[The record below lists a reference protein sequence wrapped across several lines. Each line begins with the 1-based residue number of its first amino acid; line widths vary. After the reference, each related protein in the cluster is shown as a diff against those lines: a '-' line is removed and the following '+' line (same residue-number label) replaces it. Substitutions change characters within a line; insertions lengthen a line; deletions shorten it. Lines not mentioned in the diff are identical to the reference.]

1 MFRGVFFSV
10 YCNLLKLISMKINHS
25 TQSKTFLFFSLFL
38 CTYLMSQNGN
48 GNGNGQPNN
57 QWKITGND
65 ADTNNF
71 IGTTNFQDIKFRT
84 NNVEHLRLTK
94 EGELGLGTTNP
105 AAKLDVY
112 GNVILRNLLRI
123 PNTPLTSDLT
133 NKFQLVVDAFGN
145 IEKTLIGNYPPW
157 NPPLTICDLTNPDGT
172 IGIIN
177 PYWASGLNKL
187 YTQCPSVNVGI
198 ATTTPRVN
206 LDVRGNAFMNKLSL
220 GSADPLAIEAYLH
233 LKAIHSPVSIAKMIL
248 LESNEQEL
256 LSLDYQGL
264 LITKTINAEKIV
276 INAPDNNESSFV
288 IQTASQ
294 KLLQMDNNGLLHAR
308 KVKVDTQIWPD
319 YVFKD
324 SYSLMPI
331 LEVEKF
337 IEAENH
343 LPNIPTEQEMVE
355 NGIDL
360 SEMNVLLMEKI
371 EELVLYSIDQQ
382 KQINQLIYQVQ
393 ELGKTNENR

>member
-1 MFRGVFFSV
+1 MKKESISQSIQ
-10 YCNLLKLISMKINHS
+10 LLSI
-25 TQSKTFLFFSLFL
+25 TFLSLFFSSILL
-38 CTYLMSQNGN
+38 CQNGN

-71 IGTTNFQDIKFRT
+71 IGTINLRDIKFKT

-94 EGELGLGTTNP
+94 EGKLGLGTTNP

-123 PNTPLTSDLT
+123 PNTPLTSDLS

-157 NPPLTICDLTNPDGT
+157 NPSLTICDLPNPDGT

-206 LDVRGNAFMNKLSL
+206 LDVRGNAFMNKLSM
-220 GSADPLAIEAYLH
+220 GIADPLASEAYIH
-233 LKAIHSPVSIAKMIL
+233 LKAIHSPVSNAKMMLI
-248 LESNEQEL
+248 ESNEQEL

-264 LITKTINAEKIV
+264 LTTKVINAEKIV

-294 KLLQMDNNGLLHAR
+294 KLLQLDNNGLLHAR
-308 KVKVDTQIWPD
+308 KIKVDTQIWPD

-343 LPNIPTEQEMVE
+343 LPNIPNEKEMLL

-382 KQINQLIYQVQ
+382 KQINQLIYQVK
-393 ELGKTNENR
+393 ELEKTTENR